1 MKVKLLIFVFLLF
14 NNSISAQL
22 IITPGAELYMSGTAQ
37 LTLSNIDLVNNGS
50 FVAGN
55 GTVSFTGNSSS
66 SISGSQPVQFYELAI
81 NKTAGTSVLL
91 QRTICITQQISFTA
105 GFLNLNNYNADL
117 GTTGLLNGELE
128 TSRIISSN
136 GGQVLFSTTL
146 SNPASANPG
155 NLGAIITSGQ
165 NLGNVIIRRGHQSQV
180 NGYGN
185 GNSILRYFDILPAN
199 NAALNA
205 TLRFNYFDGELNGL
219 TESNLVFWKSFNN
232 TLWTNEGF
240 TSRNTTTNYVEKTG
254 IPSFSRWTLSSI
266 GNPLPVLFTL
276 FNLKCEGN
284 KIILNWKTA
293 QEQNS
298 SHFNIERS
306 TDGIRWSA
314 IGSVPAAGNS
324 SIERSYSYTDNNPIS
339 SGAMY
344 RIAEY
349 DIDGRTQYTSIIRS
363 DCEQKDSWRVWP
375 NPVQEMLWVNITATS
390 SSPVTINVFDAKGS
404 LVRSQQSALLSGNN
418 QLNIDMKNLTLGTY
432 HIILEWGNGQ
442 IQKSVSVIKM

>member
-1 MKVKLLIFVFLLF
+1 
-14 NNSISAQL
+14 
-22 IITPGAELYMSGTAQ
+22 MSGTAQ